1 MMKFKKAI
9 TALLSGVFMLTA
21 VLTGCGNADTPK
33 DTEKTTS
40 ETSDTAGDDTDK
52 PTEDVAKEGTVSDD
66 NESANKIIIFQ
77 SKVEI
82 VDQLNA
88 LAEEYKNETGIE
100 VEVWNTTGDDYF
112 QQLKIKLAN
121 NQGPTIFSLAPGSEV
136 EQMSSYLEDMSDL
149 SFIGDIAEG
158 MAAELDGKVVGIPYT
173 VEGFGMVYN
182 KSLLDPTDITDK
194 DSFVSMLEEQKANG
208 VNGLGLSSESYF
220 LIGHILNTP
229 FALQSD
235 PADYIE
241 KLANGEVKMAE
252 TPEFQEFAQ
261 MYVAIRDNSYN
272 PLEVDYDK
280 ACGDFATGKT
290 AAIHQ
295 GNWVIGMF
303 DDYDMDFEMGM
314 MPFPLSGND
323 KLAVSVPSAWMLNSQ
338 ATDAEKQAGKDFIEW
353 LYTSETG
360 INYLMNEFNFI
371 PVIKGMESD
380 NMDVLSQEVARYT
393 EAGDTI
399 SWPNALWPAGIVDV
413 YLKPI
418 AEKFFTSDM
427 SAEDLL
433 VELDNA
439 WAEAVQ

>member
-1 MMKFKKAI
+1 MMMKLKKTI
-9 TALLSGVFMLTA
+9 TVLLSGILVMTA
-21 VLTGCGNADTPK
+21 VLTGCGNANTPK
-33 DTEKTTS
+33 DTDKTTS
-40 ETSDTAGDDTDK
+40 GTSDTEDITKADT
-52 PTEDVAKEGTVSDD
+52 ASGN

-88 LAEEYKNETGIE
+88 LAEEYKSETGVE
-100 VEVWNTTGDDYF
+100 VEVWSTTGDDYF

-121 NQGPTIFSLAPGSEV
+121 NQGPTVFSLAPGAET
-136 EQMSSYLEDMSDL
+136 EQMSSYLENLSDL
-149 SFIGDIAEG
+149 SFVGDIADG
-158 MAAELDGKVVGIPYT
+158 MAVALDGKVVGIPYT

-182 KSLLDPTDITDK
+182 KSLLDPANITDM
-194 DSFVSMLEEQKANG
+194 DSFVDMLKEQKANG
-208 VNGLGLSSESYF
+208 INGFGLSSESYF

-261 MYVAIRDNSYN
+261 MYEAIRDNSYN

-280 ACGDFATGKT
+280 ECGNFATGKT

-323 KLAVSVPSAWMLNSQ
+323 KLAVSVPTAWMVNSQ

-360 INYLMNEFNFI
+360 IKYLMDEFNFI
-371 PVIKGMESD
+371 PIIKGMENE
-380 NMDVLSQEVARYT
+380 NMDVLSREVARYT

-399 SWPNALWPAGIVDV
+399 SWPNTLWPAGIVDV
-413 YLKPI
+413 YLKPV

-427 SAEDLL
+427 SAEELL